1 MFQGS
6 FVALVT
12 PFDAQ
17 GRVNFDKLAQLCKWH
32 VAQGTAGI
40 VALGTT
46 GESRPMSHEEDEDG
60 VRCVMETVV
69 NTPPFER
76 P

>member
-40 VALGTT
+40 VAPVSYTHLDVYKRQGHGRPFPRIGWG
-46 GESRPMSHEEDEDG
+46 GEVSL
-60 VRCVMETVV
+60 
-69 NTPPFER
+69 
-76 P
+76 